1 MFGVVLTELSLVV
14 LSLNVKARP
23 PRRISCPQL
32 ELQSIDCQAAIA
44 DCRAAILGLRL
55 PGCDCRAAI
64 AGPSWSREFPAHI
77 GQENFLPTLVKGISC
92 PHWSREHWS
101 REFPAHTGQGNFLP
115 TLVRRFPAHTGQGN
129 FLPALLEGVS
139 CPHWSREFPAHTR
152 HLWTEKISTPPALA
166 GPLSSSRCFI
176 LYPFASG
183 HTVSNIPDPIRTRK
197 LIGRRPGQY
206 WGGGPPGKPFGCRWL
221 FRFLL

>member
-115 TLVRRFPAHTGQGN
+115 TLVKGI
-129 FLPALLEGVS
+129 S
-139 CPHWSREFPAHTR
+139 CLHYSREFPAHTDQGNFLPTPATYGQRKSAHLPHLLDLSR
-152 HLWTEKISTPPALA
+152 HRAALFSTLLPAA
-166 GPLSSSRCFI
+166 I
-176 LYPFASG
+176 LCRIYP
-183 HTVSNIPDPIRTRK
+183 IPSE
-197 LIGRRPGQY
+197 LGS
-206 WGGGPPGKPFGCRWL
+206 
-221 FRFLL
+221 

>member
-129 FLPALLEGVS
+129 FLPTLVKGIS
-139 CPHWSREFPAHTR
+139 CPHPPLMDRENQHTSRTCWTSLVIALLYSLPFCQRPYCVEYTRSHPNSEVNRQKARSVLGWGIAWEALRVPLAFSFP
-152 HLWTEKISTPPALA
+152 
-166 GPLSSSRCFI
+166 F
-176 LYPFASG
+176 
-183 HTVSNIPDPIRTRK
+183 VK
-197 LIGRRPGQY
+197 LP
-206 WGGGPPGKPFGCRWL
+206 
-221 FRFLL
+221 

>member
-92 PHWSREHWS
+92 PHPPLMDRENQHTSRTCWTS
-101 REFPAHTGQGNFLP
+101 
-115 TLVRRFPAHTGQGN
+115 LVI
-129 FLPALLEGVS
+129 ALLYSLPFCQRPYCVEYTRSHPNSEVNRQKARSVLGWGTAWEALRVPLAFS
-139 CPHWSREFPAHTR
+139 FP
-152 HLWTEKISTPPALA
+152 
-166 GPLSSSRCFI
+166 
-176 LYPFASG
+176 
-183 HTVSNIPDPIRTRK
+183 VVK
-197 LIGRRPGQY
+197 LP
-206 WGGGPPGKPFGCRWL
+206 
-221 FRFLL
+221 

>member
-44 DCRAAILGLRL
+44 DCRAAILVLRL

-64 AGPSWSREFPAHI
+64 AGPS
-77 GQENFLPTLVKGISC
+77 
-92 PHWSREHWS
+92 
-101 REFPAHTGQGNFLP
+101 
-115 TLVRRFPAHTGQGN
+115 
-129 FLPALLEGVS
+129 
-139 CPHWSREFPAHTR
+139 WSREFPAHTR